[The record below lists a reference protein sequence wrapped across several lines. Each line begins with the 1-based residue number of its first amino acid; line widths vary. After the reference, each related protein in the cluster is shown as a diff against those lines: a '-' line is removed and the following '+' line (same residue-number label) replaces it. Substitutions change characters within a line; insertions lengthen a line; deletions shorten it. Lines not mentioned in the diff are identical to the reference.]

1 MTVDTFLTNTEK
13 ILQLY
18 GKVPEVRETRLRS
31 INLNWRGPTVTLRID
46 LPGFPQ
52 NAPQEWTDAGLDAVQ
67 CQLQFLA
74 VQNLSLLSW
83 EPPTTTIIEAENLT
97 EHHRI
102 RVRAQGDGMEASFTC
117 SDSVLVGHLSAYR
130 IQADGSDSGPHLYVS
145 KIDARRHTSLPRTD
159 EKTFYER
166 L

>member
-1 MTVDTFLTNTEK
+1 MTVDAFLANTEK
-13 ILQLY
+13 ILPLY
-18 GKVPEVRETRLRS
+18 GEVPEVRETRLRS

-46 LPGFPQ
+46 LPGFPR
-52 NAPQEWTDAGLDAVQ
+52 NAPQEWTDSGLDTVQ

-74 VQNLSLLSW
+74 VQNLSLPRW
-83 EPPTTTIIEAENLT
+83 EPPTTTIIEVDNLAE
-97 EHHRI
+97 HRRI
-102 RVRAQGDGMEASFTC
+102 RVRAQGGGVELSFDC

-130 IQADGSDSGPHLYVS
+130 IRADGSDSGPHLYVS
-145 KIDARRHTSLPRTD
+145 KIDARRHSSLPRTD